1 MRWLLIMLSL
11 WLTAVVPT
19 AAAQGSVPPPDRAA
33 SEHHGAPG
41 ERLWQAP
48 TEGRDEGVWFVE
60 LAVWSTNGAPTITIT
75 TGGEQR
81 TRRLNLTEV
90 GVYSA
95 TFPVPHGRLLP
106 VEIRV
111 GNGPRFDDLV
121 VLHNGDQRH
130 SWLVT
135 EDGRVQRSSS
145 PVSQESMAIQEAMFL
160 GGGALWI
167 LIVSLIIVLGR
178 LEREGRAIEFRMPE
192 PIWLLVWLGL
202 AVAWTWPS
210 ALSNDDLVVGR
221 HFDTPGTL
229 WVIGAANRL
238 LGTVD
243 SFTAWPLG
251 GDISRLDSYLL
262 VPIAIALQS
271 LGTGKIF
278 GLIGIVGVA
287 VNAWSA
293 THFAKAVGAKQPW
306 TMLAGFGYG
315 FCGMAATSLLEG
327 HVYQVFN
334 PWLPWF
340 GACLWRASGESGTR
354 RQSIAALI
362 LFVLCWLT
370 TAYVGVIALAM
381 AAALLLQSK
390 QRPKELMI
398 GAAVFM
404 VAYVLYYM
412 QGTAPSREE
421 LEPLNPMSAHMSG
434 LLAATP
440 EIDRAEHSMAPIVFG
455 WMLGLVVL
463 GTKVLPK
470 GRWRALMWSGFGAV
484 VASMIP
490 QFAASH
496 NLILVPA
503 NLSWVTG
510 PVAGFLR
517 FPVRWA
523 WLWSLCGGVVAARV
537 ATHMAPRWG
546 WRGILILGVVVA
558 EAFMRIGTPYR
569 QEFRYIAGPAQLD
582 DATGPVLELLPV
594 VENRGVNHE
603 RWMAN
608 FSCLDQLSHGR
619 AIAEDCVHSK
629 PHRMRQHLNFWLQD
643 LLLSEQ
649 PDSVAPTLS
658 GLGFKSVM
666 LRPDL
671 FLTQDASLMEA
682 ELRSVDSD
690 PTVVRENG
698 VHALVFSF
706 KGKPSDDPK
715 ELLRTIR
722 PPENPRLSR
731 RQWIGDAHHGRYNGV
746 VALGSWFVIALS
758 VGVAVR
764 RR

>member
-1 MRWLLIMLSL
+1 MRWLLLFLMICAS
-11 WLTAVVPT
+11 AVASP
-19 AAAQGSVPPPDRAA
+19 AAAQVPPA
-33 SEHHGAPG
+33 SDHHGAPG

-48 TEGRDEGVWFVE
+48 TEGRDTGVWFVE
-60 LAVWSTNGAPTITIT
+60 MAVWSTEGAPTVTLTI
-75 TGGEQR
+75 GGEQR
-81 TRRLNLTEV
+81 TRQLELTDV

-95 TFPVPHGRLLP
+95 IFRVPHARLLP
-106 VEIRV
+106 VEIRI

-135 EDGRVQRSSS
+135 DSGEIRRSSS
-145 PVSQESMAIQEAMFL
+145 PVSQDSMAIQEAMFL

-167 LIVSLIIVLGR
+167 LIVSLSIVLGR
-178 LEREGRAIEFRMPE
+178 LEREGREVRFRLPE
-192 PIWLLVWLGL
+192 PVWLLVWLGL
-202 AVAWTWPS
+202 AVGWTWPS
-210 ALSNDDLVVGR
+210 ALSDNALVVGR
-221 HFDTPGTL
+221 HFDAPGTL
-229 WVIGAANRL
+229 WVIGAASRL
-238 LGTVD
+238 LGSVD
-243 SFTAWPLG
+243 PLTAWPLG
-251 GDISRLDSYLL
+251 GDVSRLDSYLL
-262 VPIAIALQS
+262 VPIAIALKS

-287 VNAWSA
+287 VNAWAA
-293 THFAKAVGAKQPW
+293 THFARAVGARQPW

-315 FCGMAATSLLEG
+315 FCGMAATGLLEG

-340 GACLWRASGESGTR
+340 GAMLWRCSSSDGTQK
-354 RQSIAALI
+354 QSWWALV

-381 AAALLLQSK
+381 AAALLLRSERK
-390 QRPKELMI
+390 PKVLVG

-412 QGTAPSREE
+412 HGTAPSREA

-463 GTKVLPK
+463 GTKVLPP
-470 GRWRALMWSGFGAV
+470 GRWRALMWSGAGAV

-496 NLILVPA
+496 NLILLPA

-517 FPVRWA
+517 FPIRWA

-546 WRGILILGVVVA
+546 WRGLLILGVVVA
-558 EAFMRIGTPYR
+558 EAFLRIGTPYR
-569 QEFRYIAGPAQLD
+569 QEFRYIESPAKLD
-582 DATGPVLELLPV
+582 EATGPILELLPV
-594 VENRGVNHE
+594 VENRGVNHD

-608 FSCLDQLSHGR
+608 FSCLEQIGHGR
-619 AIAEDCVHSK
+619 ALAEDCVHSK

-643 LLLSEQ
+643 LLLREDTESIE
-649 PDSVAPTLS
+649 PTLTA
-658 GLGFKSVM
+658 LGFKSIM

-671 FLTQDASLMEA
+671 FVTQHASLMQA
-682 ELRSVDSD
+682 ELRSVDD
-690 PTVVRENG
+690 NPTLVREKG
-698 VHALVFSF
+698 VHALLFTL
-706 KGKPSDDPK
+706 KGKPDADPK

-731 RQWIGDAHHGRYNGV
+731 REWIGDAHHGRYNGV

-758 VGVAVR
+758 LGVAVR

>member
-1 MRWLLIMLSL
+1 MRWLMFVLLLCWSV
-11 WLTAVVPT
+11 AVPT
-19 AAAQGSVPPPDRAA
+19 AAAQGTVPPANNAGPA
-33 SEHHGAPG
+33 HHGEPG

-48 TEGRDEGVWFVE
+48 TEGRDAGVWFVE
-60 LAVWSTNGAPTITIT
+60 LAVWSTKGAPTVTIT
-75 TGGEQR
+75 TGGEQQ
-81 TRRLNLTEV
+81 TRQLNLTDV
-90 GVYSA
+90 GVYSN
-95 TFPVPHGRLLP
+95 TFQVPHGRLLP
-106 VEIRV
+106 VEIRI
-111 GNGPRFDDLV
+111 GNGPRFEDLV

-130 SWLVT
+130 AWLVT

-167 LIVSLIIVLGR
+167 LIVSLVIVLGR
-178 LEREGRAIEFRMPE
+178 LEREGRAFEFRLPE
-192 PIWLLVWLGL
+192 PVWLLVWLGL

-210 ALSNDDLVVGR
+210 ALSDNALVVGR

-243 SFTAWPLG
+243 SLTAWPLG

-262 VPIAIALQS
+262 VPISIALKS
-271 LGTGKIF
+271 LGTGTIF
-278 GLIGIVGVA
+278 GIIGIVGVA
-287 VNAWSA
+287 FNAWSA

-340 GACLWRASGESGTR
+340 GAMLWRASSSDGTR
-354 RQSIAALI
+354 RQAWWALL

-381 AAALLLQSK
+381 AVMLLLRSERK
-390 QRPKELMI
+390 PRELVI
-398 GAAVFM
+398 GAGVFM
-404 VAYVLYYM
+404 LAYVAYYM
-412 QGTAPSREE
+412 HGTAPSRED
-421 LEPLNPMSAHMSG
+421 LEPLNPMSVHLSG

-463 GTKVLPK
+463 GTKVLPP
-470 GRWRALMWSGFGAV
+470 GRWRALMWAGVGAV

-517 FPVRWA
+517 FPIRWA

-537 ATHMAPRWG
+537 ATHMAPKWG
-546 WRGILILGVVVA
+546 WRGLLVLGVVIA

-569 QEFRYIAGPAQLD
+569 QEFRYIEGPTQLD
-582 DATGPVLELLPV
+582 EADGPVLELLPF
-594 VENRGVNHE
+594 VENKGVNHE

-643 LLLSEQ
+643 LLLREST
-649 PDSVAPTLS
+649 DSIAPTLG
-658 GLGFKSVM
+658 GLGFNSIM

-671 FLTQDASLMEA
+671 FVTQDASLMEA
-682 ELRSVDSD
+682 ELRSVDD
-690 PTVVRENG
+690 NPTLVREKG
-698 VHALVFSF
+698 VHALIFSF
-706 KGKPSDDPK
+706 KGKPADSPK
-715 ELLRTIR
+715 ELLKTIR

-758 VGVAVR
+758 LGVAVR

>member
-1 MRWLLIMLSL
+1 MRWVLIILSL
-11 WLTAVVPT
+11 LLSAVVSP
-19 AAAQGSVPPPDRAA
+19 AAAQSPGSAPNAGPA
-33 SEHHGAPG
+33 HHGAPG

-48 TEGRDEGVWFVE
+48 TEGRNEGVWYVE
-60 LAVWSTNGAPTITIT
+60 LAVWSTQGAPTITIT
-75 TGGEQR
+75 TAGEQR
-81 TRRLNLTEV
+81 TRILNLTDV

-95 TFPVPHGRLLP
+95 TFQVPYGRLLP
-106 VEIRV
+106 VEIRIAD
-111 GNGPRFDDLV
+111 GPRFDDLV

-135 EDGRVQRSSS
+135 ENGEVKRSSS
-145 PVSQESMAIQEAMFL
+145 PVSQESMAIQEAVFL

-167 LIVSLIIVLGR
+167 LIVSLVIVLGR
-178 LEREGRAIEFRMPE
+178 LEREGRAISFRLPE
-192 PIWLLVWLGL
+192 PVWLIVWLGL

-210 ALSNDDLVVGR
+210 ALSDNDLVVGR

-238 LGTVD
+238 LGSVD
-243 SFTAWPLG
+243 ALTAWPLG

-262 VPIAIALQS
+262 VPIAIALRS
-271 LGTGKIF
+271 LGTGTIF
-278 GLIGIVGVA
+278 GVIGIVGVA

-315 FCGMAATSLLEG
+315 FCGMAATGLLEG

-340 GACLWRASGESGTR
+340 GALLWKASNEDGTR
-354 RQSIAALI
+354 RQALGALG

-381 AAALLLQSK
+381 AAMLLLRSDK
-390 QRPKELMI
+390 RPRELML
-398 GAAVFM
+398 GAAIFM
-404 VAYVLYYM
+404 AAYVAYYM
-412 QGTAPSREE
+412 HGTAPSREE

-463 GTKVLPK
+463 GTKVLPR
-470 GRWRALMWSGFGAV
+470 GRWRALMWSGVGAV

-496 NLILVPA
+496 NLILLPA

-517 FPVRWA
+517 FPIRWA

-546 WRGILILGVVVA
+546 WRGLLILGVVVA

-569 QEFRYIAGPAQLD
+569 QEFRYIAGPTELGGAE
-582 DATGPVLELLPV
+582 GPMLELLPI
-594 VENRGVNHE
+594 VENRGVNHD

-608 FSCLDQLSHGR
+608 FSCLDQLSHGL

-643 LLLSEQ
+643 RLLSES
-649 PDSVAPTLS
+649 PSSVAPTLA
-658 GLGFKSVM
+658 GLGFKSIM

-682 ELRSVDSD
+682 ELRSVDSN
-690 PTVVRENG
+690 PTLIRDNG

-706 KGKPSDDPK
+706 KGNVADSPK
-715 ELLRTIR
+715 ELLRTIK

-731 RQWIGDAHHGRYNGV
+731 RQWIGDAHHGRYNGI
-746 VALGSWFVIALS
+746 VALGSWIIIALS
-758 VGVAVR
+758 LAVAVR